1 VATRLIILCLMC
13 FLLQNW
19 AHIEDFAQLCYNPT
33 PSLVSDR
40 TVFWWLLLLF
50 ACAWHQRVLTSSF
63 GAAAAR
69 SIGCQCLPPYVHAMP
84 AEHRV

>member
-33 PSLVSDR
+33 PSLVSVR
-40 TVFWWLLLLF
+40 TVFWRLLVSFRRVWHPRGAYLLR
-50 ACAWHQRVLTSSF
+50 WGL
-63 GAAAAR
+63 
-69 SIGCQCLPPYVHAMP
+69 LPPAP
-84 AEHRV
+84 CLLPDAG